1 MNWTVRT
8 MARSLADYLAPVFPD
23 VLFYADPNQQGTH
36 CPCFFLQQRDSSWRQ
51 EMGGA
56 FLRRISLDL
65 TYLLDYH
72 LPDLQRQYEAAAET
86 LDLRMAAFPYL
97 DDEDGT
103 EPVWVRTYDRE
114 WRIDLDALHY
124 QFALRERV
132 WLPKPAATKMQTI
145 EALQEEVRQ

>member
-8 MARSLADYLAPVFPD
+8 MARSLAPVFPD
-23 VLFYADPNQQGTH
+23 VLFYEDPNQQGTH
-36 CPCFFLQQRDSSWRQ
+36 CPCFFLQQRDSSLRQ
-51 EMGGA
+51 EMGSA

-72 LPDLQRQYEAAAET
+72 LPDLQQQYEAAAET
-86 LDLRMAAFPYL
+86 AFPYL
-97 DDEDGT
+97 DEEGT

-124 QFALRERV
+124 RFELRERV